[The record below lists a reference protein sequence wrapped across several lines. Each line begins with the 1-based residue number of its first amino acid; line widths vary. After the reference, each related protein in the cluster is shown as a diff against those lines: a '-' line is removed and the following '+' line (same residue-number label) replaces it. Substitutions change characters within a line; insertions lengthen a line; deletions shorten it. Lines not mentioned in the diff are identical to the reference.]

1 MDTLQC
7 VLLCCQPG
15 GSTAQPRGLPVDGK
29 EGRVWELMV
38 TVHRTIGVEE
48 ALGTLRE
55 LVGQTKSEA
64 RHKQE
69 LGMKNQT
76 MPPCG
81 ERTGK

>member
-15 GSTAQPRGLPVDGK
+15 GSTVQPRGLPVDGK

-55 LVGQTKSEA
+55 LVGQTKVRSQTQA
-64 RHKQE
+64 RARYE
-69 LGMKNQT
+69 EPNYASLW
-76 MPPCG
+76 
-81 ERTGK
+81 R